1 MLEAID
7 YQTGKIKWSH
17 PWEGGG
23 NSGLLSTAGNLIFTG
38 APGSFLEALNATT
51 GEALW
56 HAKLQ
61 AGVRVP
67 PSTWELD
74 GKQYVLVG
82 ASDTLYA
89 FTLAK

>member
-17 PWEGGG
+17 PWEGGN

-38 APGSFLEALNATT
+38 APGGFLEALNATT

-56 HAKLQ
+56 HTKLQ
-61 AGVRVP
+61 AAVRVP

-74 GKQYVLVG
+74 GSQYVLVG
-82 ASDTLYA
+82 AGDTLYA
-89 FTLAK
+89 FTPAK